1 VKRVLLAA
9 AAAIAIGV
17 PVVPAHAD
25 GPTVNGA
32 GSTWSQNAIDQ
43 WRADVAKNG
52 ININYQG
59 VGSSAGRTFFIN
71 NQTDFAV
78 SEIPFESDE
87 VASLQQE
94 NKSYVYLPI
103 VAGGTSFMYNI
114 RDAAGN
120 RIRDLRLSGNTLGKI
135 FTKKITFWDDP
146 AVTSDNNGRVLPHTA
161 IQTVARSDGSGT
173 TAQFTTY
180 LWKQYS
186 SIWCP
191 FAQANGIDPCR
202 YTSNWPTSNGFQLQ
216 SGSDGVANYV
226 ANDSTGSGAITYV
239 ETSYALQ
246 RGFPVAAMKNQSGA
260 YTLPTSR
267 NVAIA
272 LTKAKINA
280 DHTQNL
286 DGVYV
291 NPDPSTYPVS
301 SYSYMIEPTTGF
313 DPAKGAVLGKFI
325 LYFACTGQRKADQ
338 LGYSPLPPNLVKIVF
353 DAEQQM
359 PGAPKPPQL
368 SKCDNPTIQGGF
380 GSVSNSTGGSL
391 SSAPGATSGGAGAPS
406 GSSGG
411 SHGGASGS
419 GGGSGGTSTGNGAVG
434 GAGSS
439 IAGGGGAY
447 GPAGGS
453 SGGNG
458 TLGGGGIYGSG
469 GASNLALPTVKVRSK
484 PPGWLPL
491 ATLAL
496 IVLLLIVLP
505 PVFAITGAG
514 RKHRSD

>member
-1 VKRVLLAA
+1 MKRFLITVAVVV
-9 AAAIAIGV
+9 AIGL
-17 PVVPAHAD
+17 PVVPAHAN

-52 ININYQG
+52 ITINYQG
-59 VGSSAGRTFFIN
+59 VGSSAGRQFYIQ
-71 NQTDFAV
+71 NQVDFAV

-87 VASLQQE
+87 QQALAQE
-94 NKSYVYLPI
+94 QKSYVYLPI
-103 VAGGTSFMYNI
+103 VAGGTSFMYNL

-120 RIRDLRLSGNTLGKI
+120 RIRDLRLSGLTLGKI
-135 FTKKITFWDDP
+135 FTKQINYWDDS
-146 AVTSDNNGRVLPHTA
+146 AITADNNGRVLPHQA

-180 LWKQYS
+180 LWKMYP

-191 FAQANGIDPCR
+191 FAQANGINPCR
-202 YTSNWPTSNGFQLQ
+202 YTSNWPSAQGFELQ
-216 SGSDGVANYV
+216 NGSDGVANYV
-226 ANDSTGSGAITYV
+226 ANDSTGAGAITYV

-246 RGFPVAAMKNQSGA
+246 RGFPVAAMQNQSGA

-272 LTKAKINA
+272 LTKAKINP

-286 DGVYV
+286 DAVYV
-291 NPDPSTYPVS
+291 NPDPNTYPVS
-301 SYSYMIEPTTGF
+301 SYSYMIEPTKGF
-313 DPAKGAVLGKFI
+313 DPAKGNVLGQFI

-353 DAEQQM
+353 EAEQQM

-368 SKCDNPTIQGGF
+368 SKCDNPTIQGGV

-406 GSSGG
+406 GSN
-411 SHGGASGS
+411 
-419 GGGSGGTSTGNGAVG
+419 GGGSGGGGTSSGGSGSGSGSGAGLVG
-434 GAGSS
+434 GSGGTAGSGLAS
-439 IAGGGGAY
+439 GGTGSTSGLVGGGAY
-447 GPAGGS
+447 AS
-453 SGGNG
+453 SGSLNG
-458 TLGGGGIYGSG
+458 
-469 GASNLALPTVKVRSK
+469 SNQALPSVSVKSK
-484 PPGWLPL
+484 PPSWLPL
-491 ATLAL
+491 ATVAL
-496 IVLLLIVLP
+496 IVCLVVVLP
-505 PVFAITGAG
+505 PLFAITGVAKKKG
-514 RKHRSD
+514 Y